1 FISLDNYLINEEPYE
16 HEIDDYLDTLLT
28 NRNEETIE
36 SLNQKL
42 REASRLGDLE
52 LQKYYL
58 EKIVN
63 FNKNRMN

>member
-1 FISLDNYLINEEPYE
+1 MINEEPYE

-58 EKIVN
+58 EKL
-63 FNKNRMN
+63 

>member
-1 FISLDNYLINEEPYE
+1 MDNYLINEEPYE

-58 EKIVN
+58 EKL
-63 FNKNRMN
+63 